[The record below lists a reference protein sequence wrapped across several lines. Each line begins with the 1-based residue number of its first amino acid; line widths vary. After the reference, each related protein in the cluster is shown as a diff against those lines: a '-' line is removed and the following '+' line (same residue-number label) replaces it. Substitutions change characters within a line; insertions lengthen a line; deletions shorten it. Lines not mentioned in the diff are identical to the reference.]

1 MSRPRGA
8 NPGPTLAVV
17 DGEGLRETRS
27 GARMGAILPPTG
39 TKFEADE
46 QALWDQYIA
55 ENPYLDAQ
63 DGWMASMWCSE
74 AARFRKDPRGM
85 SAADKSNLMKMAHDL
100 YLSAAER
107 NRRVGVDAATS
118 KKGAAS
124 RFLSK
129 RKE

>member
-8 NPGPTLAVV
+8 SPGPQLAVV
-17 DGEGLRETRS
+17 DGEGIRETRS
-27 GARMGAILPPTG
+27 GARMGPIEPPKG
-39 TKFEADE
+39 TVFEQD
-46 QALWDQYIA
+46 QQDLWDQYIA
-55 ENPYLDAQ
+55 DNPYLDSQ
-63 DGWMASMWCSE
+63 DGWMASMWCIE

-85 SAADKSNLMKMAHDL
+85 TAADKSNLMKMANDL

-129 RKE
+129 RKD